1 MVVFRDPPPD
11 YLAISQANT
20 PRALSWS
27 RGTFQLDGPQHKF
40 APSGCRTGRKTV
52 SEAGATWRLPVRSR
66 QAQTLPHTNFRSP
79 AYYDALSTR
88 VLFPPSSRK
97 QRSGFIRFY
106 YRHPFKLLKGRFFSP
121 RTSFLGVK
129 TRLYQ
134 SLNWWSHNLKETW
147 ISVWAWFYVPHTT
160 SNPHD

>member
-1 MVVFRDPPPD
+1 MCIQRLLLQV
-11 YLAISQANT
+11 A
-20 PRALSWS
+20 RALSWS
-27 RGTFQLDGPQHKF
+27 RGAFQPDGPQHKL
-40 APSGCRTGRKTV
+40 APSGCRTGRETV
-52 SEAGATWRLPVRSR
+52 LEAGATWRLPVRSR

-97 QRSGFIRFY
+97 QRSSRAGLSDFTTDI
-106 YRHPFKLLKGRFFSP
+106 PSKLLKGRFFSP